1 MPKNHEKKPHRQG
14 VGLELV
20 GNASELINELISDDG
35 EKEWALNEVNNE
47 GPDHKQV
54 YSALLLSRMYKLV
67 QSVEKLTG
75 VDFAAEK
82 GVDIISA
89 KDNIIIPVQL
99 PATVVE
105 KEQLDAVTEAV
116 SHSPSH
122 ELVAFTALL
131 QAVEW
136 SIKAISKR
144 IKT

>member
-1 MPKNHEKKPHRQG
+1 MPKHHEKKPHDQG

-20 GNASELINELISDDG
+20 GNANELIDKLIGDTG

-47 GPDHKQV
+47 GPAHKQV

-75 VDFAAEK
+75 VEFVVQE
-82 GVDIISA
+82 GVEIISV
-89 KDNIIIPVQL
+89 KENIIIPVQL
-99 PATVVE
+99 PETAVE

-122 ELVAFTALL
+122 ELVAFTTLL
-131 QAVEW
+131 QAIEW
-136 SIKAISKR
+136 SITAISEKS
-144 IKT
+144 